1 MTVRWALA
9 LGLLTS
15 RASADTALEAR
26 ARAEADKTWLELDLT
41 TRPPVL
47 EGLGARHQLTR
58 DTIALGRHTTLLLE
72 LDQWSNED
80 GALPS
85 LDLRGQGFTSSVRLV
100 RNLGFATLTLHGAYA
115 DVDTPA
121 GRGRY
126 DELGIS
132 LLRTHDRGA
141 GKRVWY
147 GVTLGRRTWHGD
159 EPPAGEKNVQQL
171 LFVLGWNF

>member
-1 MTVRWALA
+1 MRWALA

-26 ARAEADKTWLELDLT
+26 AHAEAEKTWLELDLT
-41 TRPPVL
+41 TRPPSL
-47 EGLGARHQLTR
+47 EGLGAQHQLTR
-58 DTIALGRHTTLLLE
+58 DTIAIGRHTMVLLE

-100 RNLGFATLTLHGAYA
+100 RNLGFATLTLRGAYA
-115 DVDTPA
+115 DVDTPV

-126 DELGIS
+126 DEFGIS
-132 LLRTHDRGA
+132 LLRTHARGN

-147 GVTLGRRTWHGD
+147 GVTLDRRNWHGD
-159 EPPAGEKNVQQL
+159 RPPAGENNVQQL
-171 LFVLGWNF
+171 LLVLGWNF